1 MSRGVGAMG
10 LDRQC
15 VWGHADAAMLTL
27 GGAGLLGRRALLR
40 RMGARGGSGRERTAA
55 VGKRWI
61 WSTGASV
68 RCALSWATRR
78 AAVEDMATGGERGG
92 RASESGQL
100 WVNLRL

>member
-1 MSRGVGAMG
+1 MV
-10 LDRQC
+10 
-15 VWGHADAAMLTL
+15 
-27 GGAGLLGRRALLR
+27 
-40 RMGARGGSGRERTAA
+40 RTAA

>member
-1 MSRGVGAMG
+1 M
-10 LDRQC
+10 
-15 VWGHADAAMLTL
+15 
-27 GGAGLLGRRALLR
+27 
-40 RMGARGGSGRERTAA
+40 GSGRERTAA

-92 RASESGQL
+92 RASVWAIVGKPKIVKCFRVTNN
-100 WVNLRL
+100 WD

>member
-27 GGAGLLGRRALLR
+27 GGAGFWVGALLR
-40 RMGARGGSGRERTAA
+40 RMGARAGSGMVRTAA